1 MELIK
6 PLDATVSIIV
16 PYQDAD
22 PAGFVW
28 HGNYFRYFDAA
39 RCALL
44 DKLDYGYRVMEESG
58 FLWPIVDTRVK
69 FVKPVCFDQVIA
81 VTASMLEWEYRV
93 KIAYTVC
100 DESGECLTKGH
111 TIQVAVNISNR
122 EMHVGAPEALETRL
136 RSRGYIE

>member
-1 MELIK
+1 MELAK
-6 PLDATVSIIV
+6 PLEATVSITI

-22 PAGFVW
+22 PAGVVW

-58 FLWPIVDTRVK
+58 FVWPVVDTRVK
-69 FVKPVCFDQVIA
+69 FVKPARYGQVIA
-81 VTASMLEWEYRV
+81 VTASLLEWEYRV
-93 KIAYTVC
+93 KIAYRVC

-111 TIQVAVNISNR
+111 TIQVAVNIGNG
-122 EMHVGAPEALETRL
+122 EMHLGAPEVLETRL

>member
-1 MELIK
+1 MR
-6 PLDATVSIIV
+6 
-16 PYQDAD
+16 
-22 PAGFVW
+22 
-28 HGNYFRYFDAA
+28 RY
-39 RCALL
+39 RSSYLT

-81 VTASMLEWEYRV
+81 VTARMLEWEYRV

-100 DESGECLTKGH
+100 DESGVCLTKGH
-111 TIQVAVNISNR
+111 TIQVAVNISSG